1 MRTPRP
7 ASRAMTPTTAPAMTA
22 TEGPLPLVLSG
33 LSIAPVLPALPARE
47 VPVPVLVGFDPPFDA
62 AAPVLGGVVPVPAGI
77 VWAIESTTP
86 PAVTS
91 ALAALQ

>member
-1 MRTPRP
+1 
-7 ASRAMTPTTAPAMTA
+7 MTA

-33 LSIAPVLPALPARE
+33 LSIAPGLLVLPALPARE

-62 AAPVLGGVVPVPAGI
+62 AAPVLGGVVPVPAGY